1 MKTINFN
8 KHLEEYMG
16 ADKKTQLK
24 MSLEVLELM
33 DSVSEEE
40 RQQLKKELNSSI
52 RTKANSIRS
61 EIEQIANT
69 ILFCSTISNFVQ
81 IFC

>member
-69 ILFCSTISNFVQ
+69 I
-81 IFC
+81 